1 MRRALLAVGIV
12 VLVSL
17 PLRVAGAQPEKE
29 EDPWI
34 GTTRAEVIDLLGK
47 AHKAKSGRDGEK
59 LTYKFFR
66 IDPDAPVPLDMRL
79 IPVPGLGVVA
89 KAGERAADD
98 STGVAIGPTEFDKH
112 GRATS
117 GGVAVQETATAS
129 YSTKTGKFEQSGP
142 RGSVVRGKVKL
153 MLTLDG
159 SGRVTAWSVSGK
171 K

>member
-1 MRRALLAVGIV
+1 MRRAAASVV
-12 VLVSL
+12 VLLLLFV
-17 PLRVAGAQPEKE
+17 PATAGDQKKD

-34 GTTRAEVIDLLGK
+34 GKTRAEVVDLLGK
-47 AHKAKSGRDGEK
+47 AHKAKAGRDGEK

-89 KAGERAADD
+89 KAGDPAVDD
-98 STGVAIGPTEFDKH
+98 GTNVAIGPTEFDKH

-117 GGVAVQETATAS
+117 GGVAVQQSATATYNTS
-129 YSTKTGKFEQSGP
+129 TGKFDQSGP

-153 MLTLDG
+153 QLTFDR
-159 SGRVTAWSVSGK
+159 SGKVVDWSVSGK